1 MPIFWVSRLW
11 NAVGARGAYHHQ
23 RRRHH
28 NFLMDIIAFDTVFT
42 LLRGVIIILSWSAVA
57 GSIEKVEHRP
67 DRCRGPLPSHV
78 FIKRSGKKFFFLLP
92 GVSWLARSGHR
103 ALLYWRHFV
112 CTMFTHSLTEQRFA
126 ARWRNAII
134 AMIIQMR
141 ENALLVAGMGWH
153 PPRGVRST
161 RTMTTLARL
170 NHRLNGQHIS
180 PQNERRAEIFLWSV
194 LHLEKCPASIA
205 GRKKSPSSSGRD
217 DRDPLPPL
225 IGAVP
230 TFSTGINPA
239 HFSGLCVCLLQKG
252 TYYEP

>member
-42 LLRGVIIILSWSAVA
+42 LLRGVIIILSWSAEASRKWSIGQTGVEALCHHMYLLKEA
-57 GSIEKVEHRP
+57 GKS
-67 DRCRGPLPSHV
+67 
-78 FIKRSGKKFFFLLP
+78 FFFLLP

>member
-1 MPIFWVSRLW
+1 M
-11 NAVGARGAYHHQ
+11 
-23 RRRHH
+23 
-28 NFLMDIIAFDTVFT
+28 
-42 LLRGVIIILSWSAVA
+42 
-57 GSIEKVEHRP
+57 
-67 DRCRGPLPSHV
+67 
-78 FIKRSGKKFFFLLP
+78 
-92 GVSWLARSGHR
+92 ARSGHR

-141 ENALLVAGMGWH
+141 ENALLVDGMGWH

-252 TYYEP
+252 THYEP

>member
-1 MPIFWVSRLW
+1 MYLLKEAGKS
-11 NAVGARGAYHHQ
+11 
-23 RRRHH
+23 
-28 NFLMDIIAFDTVFT
+28 VF
-42 LLRGVIIILSWSAVA
+42 S
-57 GSIEKVEHRP
+57 
-67 DRCRGPLPSHV
+67 
-78 FIKRSGKKFFFLLP
+78 LLP

-252 TYYEP
+252 TYYEPWRAIIPSRAVSSWVALFGTAAPQQNSCFPGCKPLFDAKRLISIQHLCETTKKYFTTGSPRATVKRALH